1 MDYTLT
7 ESQREVLGAVRPLL
21 ARHAG
26 TQRAREV
33 MSGAGVD
40 MKLYSELKEFGVFS
54 TDFAAEFGGHV
65 LSVIIEEAVGAASIL
80 PVGTEVLLRSV
91 LGLESLEAPITLT
104 TSREESPVAFGA
116 QAGTLLLIEDNTVSV
131 VEDGYQIGTENRTFG
146 IPVAPVAIPP
156 HARTR
161 TLEVDAQG
169 LIGAWRLAL
178 AAEIAGAATAGL
190 ALTRE
195 HLTAR
200 KQFGRPLASLQAIQH
215 RLADLHVRI
224 EGTRWLARYAGWT
237 GADPTASAIAAT
249 HAAETAKTAIWELQQ
264 LQGAIGFTKEYDL
277 YLFTLRMHVLRL
289 LLDGSRGGH
298 AIEAAERKWGS
309 AARTQHAVEAAP

>member
-7 ESQREVLGAVRPLL
+7 ESQRQVLEALRPLL

-40 MKLYSELKEFGVFS
+40 MKLFAELKAFGVFG

-65 LSVIIEEAVGAASIL
+65 LTVVIEEAAGAASIL

-91 LGLESLEAPITLT
+91 LGLEDLPAPITLT
-104 TSREESPVAFGA
+104 TSRAESPVAFGA
-116 QAGTLLLIEDNTVSV
+116 QAGTLLLIEDDTVSV
-131 VEDGYQIGTENRTFG
+131 VEGGYQIGTENRTFG
-146 IPVAPVAIPP
+146 IPLAPVAIPP
-156 HARTR
+156 DAAIR
-161 TLEVDAQG
+161 TLQVDAQR
-169 LIGAWRLAL
+169 IVAAWRLAL
-178 AAEIAGAATAGL
+178 AAEITGAATAAL

-237 GADPTASAIAAT
+237 DADPTASAVAAT
-249 HAAETAKTAIWELQQ
+249 HAADTAKTAMWELQQ

-298 AIEAAERKWGS
+298 AIEAAERKWG
-309 AARTQHAVEAAP
+309 ARTRHAVEAAS